1 MDYFL
6 SAITDNYANFS
17 GRARRAE
24 YWFFSLFYFISA
36 MVGSVIDAIIGIP
49 LFTIVVMLGLLI
61 PSIAVL
67 FRRLHDTNRSGWC
80 SLVSCIPVVGGIV
93 LLVFLLLDSG
103 EENQWGATNPKA
115 EVV

>member
-1 MDYFL
+1 MPIL
-6 SAITDNYANFS
+6 AA
-17 GRARRAE
+17 RARRAE

-67 FRRLHDTNRSGWC
+67 FRRLHDTNRSGWW

-103 EENQWGATNPKA
+103 EENQWGANPKA